1 MALLSIAALGGS
13 GPLEED
19 GVRTRDLAV
28 AGPRSRDRNGG
39 STPSS
44 SSPAVGRILAR
55 ASIAAS
61 TPPPRLSL
69 GIRSS
74 LSSSSSSSYESYLPP
89 LREPAFFV
97 LLPFSA
103 RSRAGS
109 LWSMPSPPG
118 PVSNAGRSS
127 TLDSDL
133 ALLSPRP
140 PAAVDGRRGSTP
152 LLRGTSSKPPHRVL
166 RIVAKAP
173 PPLDA
178 AGSSTSRRSR
188 PSRVI
193 RLPSPSYSGLS
204 DAARAVDGRRRA
216 LAAVLGRLRSVACPA
231 VRSRR
236 DPRGS
241 SRSRRLDLGANAS
254 RALGSIRRP
263 L

>member
-1 MALLSIAALGGS
+1 MGPGSIAGPIAS

-39 STPSS
+39 SPSS

-74 LSSSSSSSYESYLPP
+74 LSSSSSSYESYLPP

-133 ALLSPRP
+133 KLLSPRP

-193 RLPSPSYSGLS
+193 RRPSPSYSGLS

-216 LAAVLGRLRSVACPA
+216 LAAVLGRLRSVACPEL
-231 VRSRR
+231 RSRR